1 MYVGVCVW
9 VCCAHVSGWVYVGGI
24 YVSVLSIRIQ
34 IVVVVVVYIMA
45 AYFAFN
51 LLMHQAPGKP
61 KVKG

>member
-1 MYVGVCVW
+1 MW
-9 VCCAHVSGWVYVGGI
+9 GI

-34 IVVVVVVYIMA
+34 IVVVVVYIMA

>member
-1 MYVGVCVW
+1 M
-9 VCCAHVSGWVYVGGI
+9 GGI